1 MAIFAIMSEAE
12 NPILTGELQRLFPGD
27 HLRVGPGQ
35 WLLSA
40 PRTAKE
46 ISDSLGISDGRSGT
60 AIVLTTGAYFGRAS
74 ADIWDW
80 INARMQRVP

>member
-1 MAIFAIMSEAE
+1 MAIFAIMAPSE
-12 NPILTGELQRLFPGD
+12 NQLLISELQRLFPGD
-27 HLRVGPGQ
+27 HLKVGPGQ

-46 ISDSLGISDGRSGT
+46 ISDSLGISDGKTGT
-60 AIVLTTGAYFGRAS
+60 ALVVSVGAYFGRAQ

-80 INARMQRVP
+80 MNARMQRVP